1 MTVPSSPAAVL
12 PSPSPRVTVSSP
24 ISEILLP
31 QPEMPSPGL
40 NDSGIELLVGEFE
53 KLNTSYTILRKASL
67 KFPTILNS
75 ESLVI
80 MEAKIT

>member
-1 MTVPSSPAAVL
+1 MTVLSSPAAVL
-12 PSPSPRVTVSSP
+12 PSPSPQVTVSP

-67 KFPTILNS
+67 SFRPS
-75 ESLVI
+75 
-80 MEAKIT
+80 

>member
-12 PSPSPRVTVSSP
+12 PSPSPRVTVSP

-31 QPEMPSPGL
+31 QPEMSSPGL